1 MKVLKHLSQ
10 RNPLE
15 PGKTSIIFSIAT
27 NRKKLFSFQS
37 LSKQQQGAE
46 TWLSVHRLSIWYQ

>member
-10 RNPLE
+10 RIPLE
-15 PGKTSIIFSIAT
+15 LRKTSSTLSTAT

-37 LSKQQQGAE
+37 LSKQQQGTE
-46 TWLSVHRLSIWYQ
+46 TWLSVHRLSIWHW